1 MFAILKMSL
10 LMFFSAIGVFKF
22 WSLRLDPNEQ
32 LFGFMGIIILGL
44 LIVRFHSLILTK
56 PEIEYLQDN
65 PSSGPFMGGL
75 TVLMLI
81 VYCYFKY
88 N

>member
-44 LIVRFHSLILTK
+44 LIVKFHSLILSK
-56 PEIEYLQDN
+56 SEIDWLQRN
-65 PSSGPFMGGL
+65 PGSAPVMGGV
-75 TVLMLI
+75 TILMLF
-81 VYCYFKY
+81 VYFYFTL